1 MLCKTMNPYRSN
13 KLFLILGIIMFVLGM
28 LLTLSHI
35 KYGAELLLFAI
46 VLLALRLIPEIF
58 IFLRHSTTDKRI
70 TSYPGIGQSI
80 GITALNIITAILII
94 KVQPTVNLLVGK
106 EASLLVCELII
117 VGIPLAIA
125 YLIRRKLTNNNSF
138 NLRMENIRII
148 PFIIIG
154 SVVLL
159 IGVASPIGN
168 LIPIPESWEKH
179 FMDFGSQTG
188 IFTFLLL
195 VIAAPILEELLFR
208 GIILDGLLCRYSP
221 LFSIILSSLLFG
233 LSHLNPWSFI
243 NGFIIGSF
251 SGWVYFK
258 TRSVLPS
265 VIIHASANLCGFV
278 IRYFIDINS
287 LMNDSLDKIF
297 GGTSN
302 LILSVVLSI
311 IIATLC
317 ILFLNKEFQINRT
330 RE

>member
-1 MLCKTMNPYRSN
+1 MNPSRS
-13 KLFLILGIIMFVLGM
+13 KKIFLILAIIIFVLGS

-46 VLLALRLIPEIF
+46 VLLALRLIPQIV
-58 IFLRHSTTDKRI
+58 IFLSRSTTDKLI

-80 GITALNIITAILII
+80 GITALNIIMAILII
-94 KVQPTVNLLVGK
+94 KVQPTINLLVGK
-106 EASLLVCELII
+106 EASLLVCELLI
-117 VGIPLAIA
+117 VGIPLFIA
-125 YLIRRKLTNNNSF
+125 YLIRRRLTNNNSF

-148 PFIIIG
+148 PYIIIG

-159 IGVASPIGN
+159 IGIASPIGN
-168 LIPIPESWEKH
+168 LIPMPESLEKY

-188 IFTFLLL
+188 IFTFLLF

-208 GIILDGLLCRYSP
+208 GIILEGLLGRYSP
-221 LFSIILSSLLFG
+221 LISIILSSLLFG
-233 LSHLNPWSFI
+233 LSHMNPWSSI
-243 NGFIIGSF
+243 NGFVIGSF

-265 VIIHASANLCGFV
+265 IIIHASANFCGIV

-287 LMNDSLDKIF
+287 LMNDSLNKIF

-330 RE
+330 RK